1 MSQSVLLP
9 PGAFIRLKTGAVTAA
24 YRNITFEDDQSSHFR
39 FVVCDSEG
47 QIVWMQY
54 TNFLKSLKLWKQSI
68 RLVN

>member
-47 QIVWMQY
+47 
-54 TNFLKSLKLWKQSI
+54 LC
-68 RLVN
+68 